1 MVLLQNIE
9 RCNYQMNINIYYGGR
24 GLIEDPTLYVLSRI
38 ENVLDELR
46 VNVKRYNLYELKSSI
61 TTLPQ
66 TLKDADGIILAASV
80 EWRGIGGYMQEFL
93 DACWLYGDK
102 EKISKLYMAP
112 VIIATTYG
120 ENEALNDVKNAWEL
134 LGGRYCSGICAYVQE
149 AVDFEM
155 NKGYAEIIE
164 RKAENLYRTI
174 SQKRKPLPSSSYA
187 IKQNIM
193 KDALNLTPQETE
205 QLSRYASN
213 DNYVKKQKEDIEELA
228 SMFKGML
235 STQDGQDEDEFIKHF
250 LNFFTYQDNFFA
262 TYSLIIED
270 RNKTL
275 FIEVNDRIINCKY
288 EKNLDANVIAKIT
301 SDTLREIIRGKI
313 TFQRAFMTGE
323 MTAKGNFK
331 TLRLLDVLFPFAEKN
346 N

>member
-1 MVLLQNIE
+1 
-9 RCNYQMNINIYYGGR
+9 MNINIYYGGR
-24 GLIEDPTLYVLSRI
+24 GLIEDPTLYVLSRM
-38 ENVLDELR
+38 EKVLEELR
-46 VNVKRYNLYELKSSI
+46 VNVTRYNLYEMKSSI

-66 TLKDADGIILAASV
+66 TLKDADGIVIAASV

-120 ENEALNDVKNAWEL
+120 ENEALSDVKNAWEL
-134 LGGRYCSGICAYVQE
+134 LGGKYCAGICAYVQE
-149 AVDFEM
+149 PVDFEM
-155 NKGYAEIIE
+155 NKEYGAIIE
-164 RKAENLYRTI
+164 KKTEDLYRTI
-174 SQKRKPLPSSSYA
+174 SQKRKPLPSSSFV
-187 IKQNIM
+187 IKKKIL

-205 QLSRYASN
+205 QLSKYASN

-235 STQDGQDEDEFIKHF
+235 STQDGGEEDEFSKEF
-250 LNFFTYQDNFFA
+250 YNCFTPHDNFSA
-262 TYSLIIED
+262 TYALIIED
-270 RNKTL
+270 KKRTL
-275 FIEVNDRIINCKY
+275 VIDVSNGTIDCRYENLMDASILAKLSSSTLHNIIKGR
-288 EKNLDANVIAKIT
+288 L
-301 SDTLREIIRGKI
+301 

-331 TLRLLDVLFPFAEKN
+331 TLRLLDELFPFADK
-346 N
+346 